1 MTTAAISS
9 GPLSV
14 GRHSHYPVLAVGAVL
29 LGAFIAS
36 FDTRLFALGLP
47 DLRGAFGL
55 SFDEGA
61 WLATASTAP
70 QILIAPAIAWFATVF
85 GLRRV
90 LVGPSLLYIATS
102 LVIPFVRDYQAL
114 LALHLIHG
122 LLLGVFI
129 PATIMIVLRNLPMG
143 WWIVGLAA
151 YSFRL
156 SFTSNAGVSLVGFY
170 VEQVGW
176 QWLYWQDAVVAVLM
190 ALLTWLG
197 TPREGVNRLLLAKAD
212 WGGMLLL
219 GTGLAL
225 IYAGLDQGNRLD
237 WFESGTVTG
246 LIAGGGALVF
256 AFLVNEAI
264 VPEPWASPTV
274 LMSRNVALVLLTL
287 MTYIVTSLSNTM
299 LIPNFLTVVAELR
312 PEQAGDVFLLYT
324 ALPLVVAVPA
334 AVWLLRRVD
343 ARIVA
348 LLGLTSFAIAA
359 WMGTRITQE
368 WSPDDFIPMALVQS
382 VGQGLTFTG
391 LLVFA
396 LSNANPARATAFVAY
411 IQVMRLDVIEI
422 ATTAMTTWLRVREQV
437 HSNLIGL
444 HVSAGDSDVAQALGR
459 LTGRFAEYSAAA
471 ETSLAHAT
479 TILASL
485 VRREANVL
493 SIIDGFQV
501 AFWAAIVG
509 LMLISLMRAA
519 PAGPLTPARAK
530 YRRQSALHVPDVRYA
545 G

>member
-1 MTTAAISS
+1 MTTATIGS
-9 GPLSV
+9 GSDSV
-14 GRHSHYPVLAVGAVL
+14 GRPSHHPWLAVGAVL

-36 FDTRLFALGLP
+36 FDVRLFALGLP
-47 DLRGAFGL
+47 DLRGQFGL
-55 SFDEGA
+55 SFDEVA

-70 QILIAPAIAWFATVF
+70 QILIAPAIAWLATVF
-85 GLRRV
+85 GLRRIMV
-90 LVGPSLLYIATS
+90 WPSLLYVATA
-102 LVIPFVRDYQAL
+102 VAIPFVRDYQLL
-114 LALHLIHG
+114 LALHFIRG

-129 PATIMIVLRNLPMG
+129 PATIMIVLHNLPKG

-156 SFTSNAGVSLVGFY
+156 SFTGNAGVSLAGFY

-197 TPREGVNRLLLAKAD
+197 TPREGVNRQLMAQAD

-225 IYAGLDQGNRLD
+225 IYAGCDQGNRLD

-246 LIAGGGALVF
+246 LIVGGGVLVF
-256 AFLVNEAI
+256 AFLVNEAV

-274 LMSRNVALVLLTL
+274 LMSRNIALVLLTM
-287 MTYIVTSLSNTM
+287 MTYMVTSLSNTM
-299 LIPNFLTVVAELR
+299 LVPNFLTVVAGLR
-312 PEQAGDVFLLYT
+312 PEQAGGVLLLYT
-324 ALPLVVAVPA
+324 ALPLLVTVPV
-334 AVWLLRRVD
+334 AVWLLRRID

-359 WMGTRITQE
+359 WMGTRITHE
-368 WSPDDFIPMALVQS
+368 WAPDNFIPMALVQS
-382 VGQGLTFTG
+382 VGQGLAFTA
-391 LLVFA
+391 LLIFVVA
-396 LSNANPARATAFVAY
+396 NLNPARATAFVAY
-411 IQVMRLDVIEI
+411 IQVLRLDVLEI
-422 ATTAMTTWLRVREQV
+422 AATAMTTWLRVREQV

-444 HVSAGDSDVAQALGR
+444 YVSAGDSDVAQALGR
-459 LTGRFAEYSAAA
+459 LTGRLAQHSADA
-471 ETSLAHAT
+471 ETALGRAT

-485 VRREANVL
+485 VRREANVQ

-509 LMLISLMRAA
+509 LLLISLMRAA
-519 PAGPLTPARAK
+519 PAGPLTPADAR
-530 YRRQSALHVPDVRYA
+530 
-545 G
+545 

>member
-1 MTTAAISS
+1 MSTAIAGS
-9 GPLSV
+9 GHDSV
-14 GRHSHYPVLAVGAVL
+14 GGASHDPRLAVVAVL
-29 LGAFIAS
+29 LGAFIVG
-36 FDTRLFALGLP
+36 FDTRLFSLGLP

-61 WLATASTAP
+61 WLATASAAP
-70 QILIAPAIAWFATVF
+70 QILIAPAVAWLATAF

-90 LVGPSLLYIATS
+90 LVGPSLLYVAVS
-102 LVIPFVRDYQAL
+102 LAIPFVRDYQAL
-114 LALHLIHG
+114 LALHFIRGFLQ
-122 LLLGVFI
+122 GVFV
-129 PATIMIVLRNLPMG
+129 PATIMIVLHNLPMR

-156 SFTSNAGVSLVGFY
+156 TFTGNAGVSLVGFY
-170 VEQVGW
+170 VDQVGW

-197 TPREGVNRLLLAKAD
+197 TPREAVNRPLMAQAD

-225 IYAGLDQGNRLD
+225 IYAGCDQGNRLD
-237 WFESGTVTG
+237 WFQSGVVTG
-246 LIAGGGALVF
+246 LILGGGALVF
-256 AFLVNEAI
+256 AFLVNEAV

-274 LMSRNVALVLLTL
+274 LMSRNVVLVLLT
-287 MTYIVTSLSNTM
+287 MMAYMVTSLSNTM
-299 LIPNFLTVVAELR
+299 LVPNLLTVVAGLR
-312 PEQAGDVFLLYT
+312 PEQIGHLLLLYT
-324 ALPLVVAVPA
+324 ALPLVVTVLA
-334 AVWLLRRVD
+334 AVWLLRRID
-343 ARIVA
+343 ARIVV

-359 WMGTRITQE
+359 WMGTRITHE
-368 WSPDDFIPMALVQS
+368 WAPDNFIAMALVQS

-391 LLVFA
+391 LLIFV
-396 LSNANPARATAFVAY
+396 LSNSNPARATAFVAY

-422 ATTAMTTWLRVREQV
+422 SVTAMTTWLRVREQV
-437 HSNLIGL
+437 HSHLIGL
-444 HVSAGDSDVAQALGR
+444 HVFAGDGEVTQALGR
-459 LTGRFAEYSAAA
+459 LTGRIVQHSADA
-471 ETSLAHAT
+471 ETALARAT
-479 TILASL
+479 TMLASL

-509 LMLISLMRAA
+509 LLLISLMRAA

-530 YRRQSALHVPDVRYA
+530 
-545 G
+545 

>member
-1 MTTAAISS
+1 MMTATISS
-9 GPLSV
+9 GADSA
-14 GRHSHYPVLAVGAVL
+14 GRPSHHPRLAVGAVL

-36 FDTRLFALGLP
+36 FDVRLFALGLP

-55 SFDEGA
+55 SFDEGT

-70 QILIAPAIAWFATVF
+70 QIFIAPAIAWLAAVF

-90 LVGPSLLYIATS
+90 LIWPSLLYVAISVA
-102 LVIPFVRDYQAL
+102 IPFVRDYQLL
-114 LALHLIHG
+114 LALHVVHG
-122 LLLGVFI
+122 LLLGVFV
-129 PATIMIVLRNLPMG
+129 PATIMIVLHNLPKE

-156 SFTSNAGVSLVGFY
+156 SFTGNAGVSLVGFY
-170 VEQVGW
+170 VDHVGW

-197 TPREGVNRLLLAKAD
+197 APREDVNRPLMAQAD

-219 GTGLAL
+219 GSGLAL
-225 IYAGLDQGNRLD
+225 IYAGCDQGNRLD

-264 VPEPWASPTV
+264 VPQPWASPTV
-274 LMSRNVALVLLTL
+274 LMSRNVALVLLAL
-287 MTYIVTSLSNTM
+287 MTYMVTSLSNIM
-299 LIPNFLTVVAELR
+299 LVPNFLIGVAGLR
-312 PEQAGDVFLLYT
+312 PEQAGNVLLLYT

-348 LLGLTSFAIAA
+348 LLGLSSFAIAA
-359 WMGTRITQE
+359 WMGTRITHE
-368 WSPDDFIPMALVQS
+368 WAPDDFIPMALVQA

-391 LLVFA
+391 LLIFVV
-396 LSNANPARATAFVAY
+396 SNLNPARATAFVAY

-422 ATTAMTTWLRVREQV
+422 AVAAMTTWLRVREQV

-444 HVSAGDSDVAQALGR
+444 YVSAGNSDVAQAVGR
-459 LTGRFAEYSAAA
+459 LTGRFVQHSADAEAA
-471 ETSLAHAT
+471 LARAT
-479 TILASL
+479 TVMASV

-501 AFWAAIVG
+501 AFWAAITG
-509 LMLISLMRAA
+509 LVLISLMMAA

-530 YRRQSALHVPDVRYA
+530 
-545 G
+545 

>member
-1 MTTAAISS
+1 MTTATISS
-9 GPLSV
+9 GPDSV
-14 GRHSHYPVLAVGAVL
+14 GRPSHHPWMAVAAVL

-36 FDTRLFALGLP
+36 FDVRLFALGLP
-47 DLRGAFGL
+47 DLRGQFGL

-61 WLATASTAP
+61 WLATATTAP
-70 QILIAPAIAWFATVF
+70 QILIAPAIAWLATVF

-90 LVGPSLLYIATS
+90 LVWPSLLYVATT
-102 LVIPFVRDYQAL
+102 LAIPFVRDYQLL
-114 LALHLIHG
+114 LALHFVRG
-122 LLLGVFI
+122 LLLGVFV
-129 PATIMIVLRNLPMG
+129 PATIMIVLHNLPKH

-156 SFTSNAGVSLVGFY
+156 SFTGNAGVSLVGFY
-170 VEQVGW
+170 VDQVGW

-197 TPREGVNRLLLAKAD
+197 TPREGVNRELLAQAD

-225 IYAGLDQGNRLD
+225 IYAGCDQGNRLD

-246 LIAGGGALVF
+246 LIVGGGALVF

-274 LMSRNVALVLLTL
+274 LMSRNIALVLLTM
-287 MTYIVTSLSNTM
+287 MTYMVTSLSNTM
-299 LIPNFLTVVAELR
+299 LVPNFLTVVAGLR
-312 PEQAGDVFLLYT
+312 PEQAGGVLLLYT

-334 AVWLLRRVD
+334 AVWLLRRID

-359 WMGTRITQE
+359 WMGTRITHE
-368 WSPDDFIPMALVQS
+368 WAPDDFIPMALVQAI
-382 VGQGLTFTG
+382 GQGLTFTA
-391 LLVFA
+391 LLIFVV
-396 LSNANPARATAFVAY
+396 SNLNPARAVAFVAY
-411 IQVMRLDVIEI
+411 IQVLRLDVIEV
-422 ATTAMTTWLRVREQV
+422 ATTAMTTWLRVRQQI
-437 HSNLIGL
+437 HSNLTGL
-444 HVSAGDSDVAQALGR
+444 YVSVGDSDVAQALGR
-459 LTGRFAEYSAAA
+459 LTGRFAEHSAAA
-471 ETSLAHAT
+471 ETTVARAT
-479 TILASL
+479 TMLASL

-509 LMLISLMRAA
+509 LLLISLMRAA

-530 YRRQSALHVPDVRYA
+530 W
-545 G
+545 

>member
-1 MTTAAISS
+1 MTSATISS
-9 GPLSV
+9 GPDSA
-14 GRHSHYPVLAVGAVL
+14 SHTSHRPLLAVGAVL

-36 FDTRLFALGLP
+36 FDVRLFALGLP
-47 DLRGAFGL
+47 DLRGKFGL

-61 WLATASTAP
+61 WLTTASTAP
-70 QILIAPAIAWFATVF
+70 QILIAPAVAWLATVF

-90 LVGPSLLYIATS
+90 LIGPSLLYIVVS
-102 LVIPFVRDYQAL
+102 LAIPLVRDYQML
-114 LALHLIHG
+114 LALHLVRG
-122 LLLGVFI
+122 LLLGIFV
-129 PATIMIVLRNLPMG
+129 PATIMIVLHNMPMK

-156 SFTSNAGVSLVGFY
+156 SFTGNAGVSLVGFY
-170 VEQVGW
+170 VDHVGW
-176 QWLYWQDAVVAVLM
+176 QWLYWQDAVVALLM

-197 TPREGVNRLLLAKAD
+197 TPAQDVNRQLMAQAD

-219 GTGLAL
+219 GAGLAL
-225 IYAGLDQGNRLD
+225 IYAGCDQGNRLD

-246 LIAGGGALVF
+246 LIVAGGALVF
-256 AFLVNEAI
+256 AFLVNEAL

-274 LMSRNVALVLLTL
+274 LFSRNVALVLLTM
-287 MTYIVTSLSNTM
+287 MTYMVTSLSNTM
-299 LIPNFLTVVAELR
+299 LVPNFLTVVVGLR
-312 PEQAGDVFLLYT
+312 PEQIGQLFLLYV
-324 ALPLVVAVPA
+324 ALPLLIAVPA
-334 AVWLLRRVD
+334 AVWLLRRID
-343 ARIVA
+343 ARIVV

-368 WSPDDFIPMALVQS
+368 WAPANFIPMALVQA

-391 LLVFA
+391 LLIFV

-422 ATTAMTTWLRVREQV
+422 AVTAMTTWLRVRQQV

-444 HVSAGDSDVAQALGR
+444 HVFAEDGEVTRALGA
-459 LTGRFAEYSAAA
+459 LTGKFVQHSAAA
-471 ETSLAHAT
+471 ETALARAMGT
-479 TILASL
+479 MASL

-501 AFWAAIVG
+501 AFWAAIIG
-509 LMLISLMRAA
+509 LLLVSLMRAA
-519 PAGPLTPARAK
+519 PPGPLTPPIPANGSGNA
-530 YRRQSALHVPDVRYA
+530 H
-545 G
+545 